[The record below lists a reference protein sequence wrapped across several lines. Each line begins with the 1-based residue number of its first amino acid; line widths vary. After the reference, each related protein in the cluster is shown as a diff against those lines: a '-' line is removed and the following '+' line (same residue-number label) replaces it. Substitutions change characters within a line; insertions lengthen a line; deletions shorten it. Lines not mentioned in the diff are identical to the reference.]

1 MRADK
6 TGLNNFLKKIATVKL
21 ITNKNGFIMIP
32 DTIIA
37 FDSLNYSFFDHIL
50 HFLNSDDVQ
59 FYQRYFGRQFLAYDT
74 KTMQLLNKNEVPA
87 EINLYRKRIGM
98 REL

>member
-6 TGLNNFLKKIATVKL
+6 TGLNNFLKKITTVKL
-21 ITNKNGFIMIP
+21 ITNKNGFII
-32 DTIIA
+32 
-37 FDSLNYSFFDHIL
+37 
-50 HFLNSDDVQ
+50 
-59 FYQRYFGRQFLAYDT
+59 
-74 KTMQLLNKNEVPA
+74 EVPA